1 MSVRKKDEC
10 PSGSRAATFRHIFG
24 QSTTRAEWFDWGAGH
39 GSCLVANPKFIAI
52 ALEGGAGGQ
61 ILVGTLE
68 DFGKHGR
75 VGLAWLQDHTSAV
88 TDIKWDGFNDNVL
101 ASGSADCSVKIWH
114 ITDQLKAQCVRTL
127 ARHTR
132 RVDQVEWHTTVD
144 NVLLS
149 AGADSKIFLW
159 DVEANSI
166 IYEIS
171 DFSVSYIAFSPN
183 SSLFAATSRQSHRVC
198 IFDARTGNAMKSAML
213 PHDGGMPP
221 KVVFASAHRLVT
233 FGNTKINR
241 RQFTIH
247 SISSFG
253 TPLATIDV
261 DGSSGQLC
269 PLFDP
274 DLNILY
280 ISGKGDS
287 TFRLY
292 EFVNRSPY
300 VIYLTECQQ
309 QAPHTCICTISKR
322 ALNLIGAEVMR
333 VYRLHPQSLL
343 VQPLSFIV
351 PRRSDQ
357 FHPDLF
363 PPTRGPTPAA
373 SLAEWQAGLDV
384 APVQLQLRPGQLTT
398 TSKPV
403 QLKGRSGS
411 PKLITSDLNNEK
423 KFRFLSKITR
433 PDYRA
438 VEEREDCEEIT
449 KLIEVTQ
456 KVHEGRRS
464 SSPRSDEEVEE
475 ASDDIAELQHP
486 VSPKNILDQQPS
498 PLQELP
504 TDHEPPPIVID
515 AVPQETPAI
524 VSPSERIIDIHDSG
538 SGSSYRSSSET
549 PPSKAEKMRITP
561 SPRHF
566 SLDRLSKRREIS
578 PNPLLRL
585 PGDSRISPRLSPS
598 PLNFGVDT
606 PTRNRPV
613 DEPISTN
620 SNPFK
625 RYFRS
630 ETKNSVSKK
639 SSVSSRRS
647 DDSMLSLATCGTAPI
662 VAAESVDDLDV
673 EVSVINGNVRDDG
686 SSSDTARSFDEGQ
699 HLLENTVTMLERQLR
714 RCDIR
719 IQQLERLCELQQ
731 KDMESLRYEISW
743 KDERIEYLQKTLAE
757 MEDSL
762 PSSSADPYP
771 P

>member
-1 MSVRKKDEC
+1 MPSEEEC

-24 QSTTRAEWFDWGAGH
+24 QSIARGEWFDWGAGH
-39 GSCLVANPKFIAI
+39 GSGLVANPKFIAV
-52 ALEGGAGGQ
+52 ALEGSAGGQ

-75 VGLAWLQDHTSAV
+75 VGLARLQDHTGAV
-88 TDIKWDGFNDNVL
+88 TDIKWNWFNDNVL

-114 ITDQLKAQCVRTL
+114 VTDQLKTQCVRTL
-127 ARHTR
+127 ARHSR

-149 AGADSKIFLW
+149 AGSDSKIFLW

-171 DFSVSYIAFSPN
+171 DFSSSCIAFSPN

-221 KVVFASAHRLVT
+221 KVLFASAQRLVT
-233 FGNTKINR
+233 FGNTRINR
-241 RQFTIH
+241 RQFAIH

-253 TPLATIDV
+253 SPLATVDV

-274 DLNILY
+274 DLNLLY

-322 ALNLIGAEVMR
+322 ALNLTGAEVMR

-343 VQPLSFIV
+343 IQPLSFIV

-357 FHPDLF
+357 FHPDLY

-384 APVQLQLRPGQLTT
+384 VPVQLQLRPGQLTT

-423 KFRFLSKITR
+423 KFRFLSQITR

-456 KVHEGRRS
+456 KVQEGRRS
-464 SSPRSDEEVEE
+464 SSPKSEKEEAEE
-475 ASDDIAELQHP
+475 ASDAVAELQRSTF
-486 VSPKNILDQQPS
+486 VADSENAQDTQPS
-498 PLQELP
+498 TQEEATVP
-504 TDHEPPPIVID
+504 KPPSPIVIPPT
-515 AVPQETPAI
+515 VPTVSEPLETRS
-524 VSPSERIIDIHDSG
+524 VSSRSSYH
-538 SGSSYRSSSET
+538 GSSGLA
-549 PPSKAEKMRITP
+549 PSRAERLRISP
-561 SPRHF
+561 SPRHL
-566 SLDRLSKRREIS
+566 SLDRHTKHREIS
-578 PNPLLRL
+578 PNPPLRC
-585 PGDSRISPRLSPS
+585 PGDSRISPRLTPS
-598 PLNFGVDT
+598 PLHFVDT
-606 PTRNRPV
+606 PTMTRPV
-613 DEPISTN
+613 DEPISTE

-625 RYFRS
+625 QYFQPQL
-630 ETKNSVSKK
+630 KNGVSKK
-639 SSVSSRRS
+639 ISNSSRRS

-662 VAAESVDDLDV
+662 VAAESVDDLDA
-673 EVSVINGNVRDDG
+673 EVSILNGNLRDDG
-686 SSSDTARSFDEGQ
+686 SGSETARSFDEG
-699 HLLENTVTMLERQLR
+699 HRLLENTVTMLERQLR
-714 RCDIR
+714 RYDAR

-731 KDMESLRYEISW
+731 CFR
-743 KDERIEYLQKTLAE
+743 
-757 MEDSL
+757 
-762 PSSSADPYP
+762 SAR
-771 P
+771 